1 MPLRG
6 AGWRWLRWLR
16 WLSTTASKAGRQS
29 CVRMGSGWWTLD
41 RDTSEMRRRR
51 RRRRRT
57 RPGRRRRPL
66 CSLLIR
72 HATRERQE
80 KKRPQGS
87 SPSLHCLIHVPSS
100 HRCTKCYYST
110 TCMHTARSAPVGSM
124 SARKPH
130 QRLAGQ
136 AAVTP
141 ATLRTTNPIP
151 AFWTPQQG
159 TTRRRMQ
166 GAISHP
172 ARVCEAP
179 IAVGCADA
187 IHEPCSRSAD
197 GGARRAAF
205 AAAEGRP
212 STCGSG
218 TAKNRCRHRLGDD
231 FWVCGGPQP
240 DSHGESPSPF
250 FTLTV
255 YPAKWAGRRAACL
268 MNVVRNSESPTIR
281 A

>member
-1 MPLRG
+1 MCSKCRCAVLG
-6 AGWRWLRWLR
+6 GVGCVCCAGCRRPHPRAADSPAFEWV
-16 WLSTTASKAGRQS
+16 G
-29 CVRMGSGWWTLD
+29 GYWTGQG
-41 RDTSEMRRRR
+41 RDTSEVRR

-57 RPGRRRRPL
+57 RPGCRRRPL

-80 KKRPQGS
+80 KKRHQGS
-87 SPSLHCLIHVPSS
+87 SHPSIALSMSRAFS
-100 HRCTKCYYST
+100 HMKKCYYST

-141 ATLRTTNPIP
+141 ATLWTTNPIP
-151 AFWTPQQG
+151 ALWIPQQG
-159 TTRRRMQ
+159 STRRRMQ

-197 GGARRAAF
+197 GGARQAAC
-205 AAAEGRP
+205 AAAERRP

-218 TAKNRCRHRLGDD
+218 TAKSDADIIDWTMTSRFVGDRNLTATAK
-231 FWVCGGPQP
+231 VPAGPAL
-240 DSHGESPSPF
+240 SSS
-250 FTLTV
+250 
-255 YPAKWAGRRAACL
+255 
-268 MNVVRNSESPTIR
+268 
-281 A
+281 